1 MVEQVDA
8 CGQPRRLGREGR
20 VRQVGVRPR
29 LVGAVGQLLVVQR
42 LARIEPHGFAPFGG
56 GDLRDREA
64 VFRDFEFVDVQR
76 RLLFAEEVAA
86 RGDAVAQR
94 DAPYFERTVFEER
107 PMTGR
112 IDLVPLHVVG
122 QFAVE
127 IAQVA
132 GENLSERG
140 RCIDR
145 QRRAAAVKPERRE
158 QREEPEAVVAVQ
170 VREKDGPQPQRID
183 PVAEQL
189 LLRTF
194 PRVDEVVLLVEV
206 DDLCRRVS
214 SGRRLGRS
222 RTEDGDGE
230 THGCCALCRIGLCG
244 PILWQRYD

>member
-1 MVEQVDA
+1 
-8 CGQPRRLGREGR
+8 
-20 VRQVGVRPR
+20 
-29 LVGAVGQLLVVQR
+29 
-42 LARIEPHGFAPFGG
+42 
-56 GDLRDREA
+56 
-64 VFRDFEFVDVQR
+64 
-76 RLLFAEEVAA
+76 
-86 RGDAVAQR
+86 
-94 DAPYFERTVFEER
+94 
-107 PMTGR
+107 MTGR
-112 IDLVPLHVVG
+112 IDLVPLHGVG

-222 RTEDGDGE
+222 RS
-230 THGCCALCRIGLCG
+230 
-244 PILWQRYD
+244 Y

>member
-1 MVEQVDA
+1 M
-8 CGQPRRLGREGR
+8 
-20 VRQVGVRPR
+20 
-29 LVGAVGQLLVVQR
+29 
-42 LARIEPHGFAPFGG
+42 
-56 GDLRDREA
+56 
-64 VFRDFEFVDVQR
+64 
-76 RLLFAEEVAA
+76 
-86 RGDAVAQR
+86 
-94 DAPYFERTVFEER
+94 
-107 PMTGR
+107 
-112 IDLVPLHVVG
+112 
-122 QFAVE
+122 
-127 IAQVA
+127 
-132 GENLSERG
+132 
-140 RCIDR
+140 
-145 QRRAAAVKPERRE
+145 
-158 QREEPEAVVAVQ
+158 VAVQ